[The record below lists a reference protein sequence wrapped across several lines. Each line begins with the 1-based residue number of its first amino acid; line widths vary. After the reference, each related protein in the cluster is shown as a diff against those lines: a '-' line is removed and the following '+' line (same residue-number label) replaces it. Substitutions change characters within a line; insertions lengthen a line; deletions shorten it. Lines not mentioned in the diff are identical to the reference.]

1 MSNTAVG
8 ESLEIRLL
16 DIEEIDERIMSW
28 FNDDSLMQYY
38 TNSKTAIS
46 FDTLVDA
53 IKKGRQDGNNFTYG
67 IYYKENG
74 LCIGTLKIGPINHS
88 HKISDLVVL
97 IGDKNYH
104 GRGLAIEAIRLG
116 NTIAFEQHGI
126 RKLFGGMYASNQS
139 SVKAYIRAGWVIE
152 SILHGHYLNN
162 GANEDRIEVGC
173 FNPTVFSEEYIEKC
187 RKLTLEEYLNQYAK
201 SNH

>member
-16 DIEEIDERIMSW
+16 EIEEIDERIMSW
-28 FNDDSLMQYY
+28 FNDDSLMLYY

-46 FDTLVDA
+46 YDTLVDA

-116 NTIAFEQHGI
+116 NTIAFEHHGI

-139 SVKAYIRAGWVIE
+139 SVKAYIRGGWVIE

-162 GANEDRIEVGC
+162 ELNEDRIEVGC
-173 FNPTVFSEEYIEKC
+173 FNPKLFSQEYVDQC
-187 RKLTLEEYLNQYAK
+187 RLLTLEEYLNQY
-201 SNH
+201 S